1 VSDYRTLL
9 VDRPRLGVVLVT
21 LDRPRQRNA
30 ITFEMF
36 DEMHA
41 LCDALQRDQEA
52 RAVVITG
59 AGEGFCS
66 GLDLDEAMTL
76 PDMSPH

>member
-1 VSDYRTLL
+1 MNDYRTLL
-9 VDRPRLGVVLVT
+9 VERPRDGVVLVT
-21 LDRPRQRNA
+21 LNRPKQMNA

-36 DEMHA
+36 DEIHDLTGKLMV
-41 LCDALQRDQEA
+41 DSSA

-59 AGEGFCS
+59 TGKGFCA

-76 PDMSPH
+76 PDMTAL